1 MSGGFPPARRWT
13 WRALILRAAASSA
26 SVSMQVSKHVISVWA
41 ALWLLI
47 VVTLREVSGVL
58 VVVWLWLF
66 ALLPWPGVG
75 AFAGSS

>member
-1 MSGGFPPARRWT
+1 MWRGF
-13 WRALILRAAASSA
+13 ILT
-26 SVSMQVSKHVISVWA
+26 SKHVIGVGA

-47 VVTLREVSGVL
+47 VVTLREVASVL

-66 ALLPWPGVG
+66 ALLPWAGVG